1 MFRPKLGSS
10 KRQPP
15 APADPAAA
23 AAAALS
29 GAVPSTFT
37 DGLPLPALFVFDLDF
52 TLWPFWVDTHVAP
65 PLKPVAGEERGGGGG
80 LRVRD
85 AHGETFGFFEDVGN
99 ILAAVSFSLPGCRRN
114 VEYTMIK
121 FDIFNILCFFN

>member
-1 MFRPKLGSS
+1 MFRSKTGSS
-10 KRQPP
+10 KRGGP
-15 APADPAAA
+15 AADPAAA

-37 DGLPLPALFVFDLDF
+37 DGLPLPALFVFDLDY

-65 PLKPVAGEERGGGGG
+65 PLKPVVGEERGGGGG

-85 AHGETFGFFEDVGN
+85 SYGETFAFYDDVGN
-99 ILAAVSFSLPGCRRN
+99 ILAAVSFSVCRFQFWCRL
-114 VEYTMIK
+114 ESDIK
-121 FDIFNILCFFN
+121 YKNSK

>member
-1 MFRPKLGSS
+1 MFRPKTGSS
-10 KRQPP
+10 KRGVP
-15 APADPAAA
+15 PADPAAA

-37 DGLPLPALFVFDLDF
+37 DGLPLPALFVFDLDY

-85 AHGETFGFFEDVGN
+85 GYGETFAFYDDVGN
-99 ILAAVSFSLPGCRRN
+99 ILAAVSSAGYPPVSCRLEN
-114 VEYTMIK
+114 DVK
-121 FDIFNILCFFN
+121 L

>member
-1 MFRPKLGSS
+1 MFRPRTS
-10 KRQPP
+10 KRRPP
-15 APADPAAA
+15 VDPAAAA

-37 DGLPLPALFVFDLDF
+37 DGLPLPALFVFDLDY

-80 LRVRD
+80 GGLRARD
-85 AHGETFGFFEDVGN
+85 AHGETFGFYDDVGN
-99 ILAAVSFSLPGCRRN
+99 ILAAVSFLNARPA
-114 VEYTMIK
+114 
-121 FDIFNILCFFN
+121 L